1 MLYNYLSTNEEG
13 HLTIG
18 GLDACDLA
26 AEYGTPLYVLNEDV
40 IREKCRT
47 YVTEMHRH
55 FGEASAPLFAS
66 KALCFKGI
74 YPVVESEGMCADVV
88 SPGEIYTALA
98 AGFPP
103 EKMFFHGTNKT
114 DADIEYGVKSGIGYF
129 VVDNLNELEALDRI
143 AGEVYGDSGA
153 KQKVLLRLTL
163 GLDPHT
169 LAAINTGR
177 VDSQFGV
184 PIDTGQAD
192 DFVRAAAACS
202 NIEVAGFHSHV
213 GSQIFESDSFNRQA
227 ELLIKYAVKARD
239 ELGCTIKVINI
250 GGGFGVRYTEDDPE
264 MDLPARIAE
273 VAGHMKAACEKYGF
287 EPEAVYMEPGR
298 SIVADAGVTLYQ
310 TGGVKEVKG
319 YRNYVTVDGGMTD
332 NPRYALYK
340 SQYTVLNASKAADS
354 ADYECTIAGRCCESG
369 DRVAEYVDIAKPERG
384 DIIAVLTT
392 GAYNYSMASNYN
404 RVPKPAMVMISGGK
418 SRLVVKRESF
428 EDMMRNEL

>member
-1 MLYNYLSTNEEG
+1 MLYDNLTVNEKG

-18 GLDACDLA
+18 GLDAEELA
-26 AEYGTPLYVLNEDV
+26 AEFGTPLYVLDESV
-40 IREKCRT
+40 IRRNCRT
-47 YVTEMHRH
+47 YVNAMHEC
-55 FGEASAPLFAS
+55 FGPQSAPLYAS

-74 YPVVESEGMCADVV
+74 YPVVQSEGLCVDVV

-98 AGFPP
+98 AGFPAS
-103 EKMFFHGTNKT
+103 KMFFHGTNKT

-129 VVDNLNELEALDRI
+129 VVDNFNELEVLNRVAAE
-143 AGEVYGDSGA
+143 AGVT
-153 KQKVLLRLTL
+153 QKVLLRLTC

-169 LAAINTGR
+169 LEAINTGK

-184 PIDTGQAD
+184 PIDTGQAYE
-192 DFVRAAAACS
+192 FVKAALECG

-213 GSQIFESDSFNRQA
+213 GSQIFESDSFNRQVEILTGFAA
-227 ELLIKYAVKARD
+227 EVRD
-239 ELGCTIKVINI
+239 ELGYTIKVLNI
-250 GGGFGVRYTEDDPE
+250 GGGFGVRYTEKDPVS
-264 MDLPARIAE
+264 DIPARIRE
-273 VAGHMKAACEKYGF
+273 VADHLNAALKENDF
-287 EPEAVYMEPGR
+287 SLDAVYMEPGR

-340 SQYTVLNASKAADS
+340 SEYTVLNASRADES
-354 ADYECTIAGRCCESG
+354 ADFECTIAGRCCESG
-369 DRVAEYVDIAKPERG
+369 DRIAENIFMARPERG

-392 GAYNYSMASNYN
+392 GAYNYAMASNYN
-404 RVPKPAMVMISGGK
+404 RVPRPAMVMIGDGK
-418 SRLVVKRESF
+418 ARLVVKRESF